1 MNLDLNLILQLLL
14 ILLIIALTVV
24 AILAIIMMVD
34 VIFITRRLKK
44 EIKAVTFLIDILDLI
59 VGGFHYA
66 QKKIN
71 NTGFMKGL
79 KKTLKMIKEDE

>member
-1 MNLDLNLILQLLL
+1 MNLNLILQFCL

-24 AILAIIMMVD
+24 VVMAIIMMVD

-59 VGGFHYA
+59 VGGVHLA
-66 QKKIN
+66 KKKIAGS
-71 NTGFMKGL
+71 GFMKGL
-79 KKTLKMIKEDE
+79 KKTLRVVKEDE